1 MALFRRKQEQ
11 TTPGE
16 EAPRTLAASLAA
28 PSYNPYIDELAEHY
42 KTRLLRE
49 TNLERLTSLNP
60 QEMRLAIERMVSQY
74 MSEEKVVIPRGEKE
88 LLLTRLINES
98 VGLGPLEPLL
108 ADPEITEI
116 SINGHN
122 LVYIEKRGRLE
133 LTDLKFRDEEHLRH
147 IVDRI
152 VAPLGRRIDESSPMV
167 DARLK
172 DGSRVNAVIPPI
184 SLNGTLVSIRKFRKE
199 PYLMADLMQF
209 DSFNEPMSQFL
220 QAVVEAKMNVLI
232 SGGTGSGKTT
242 LLNAVARAIPH
253 YERVITIE
261 DSAELKLAHPNC
273 VGLEARPPNM
283 EGKGEVTIRQLVRN
297 SLRMRPDRIIVG
309 EVRGAEA
316 FDMLQAMNTGHEG
329 SLTTVH
335 ANSPHDAFNR
345 LEGMVVMAGMDLPSS
360 IVREYIVS
368 ALDIIVQVTRLSDGT
383 RKIVSISEVAKSD
396 DKRIEVQEI
405 FRFKRTGIG
414 SKGEVLGYFT
424 PTGIVPKCLERI
436 EISGIQLDTSIFR
449 TEGGMIR
456 DHSYS
461 Y

>member
-11 TTPGE
+11 VNQPDHEHMSYVTQPTF
-16 EAPRTLAASLAA
+16 
-28 PSYNPYIDELAEHY
+28 YNPYIDELAEHY
-42 KTRLLRE
+42 KGRLLKE
-49 TNLERLTSLNP
+49 TNLERLTSLSAG
-60 QEMRLAIERMVSQY
+60 EMRIAIERLVSQY
-74 MSEEKVVIPRGEKE
+74 MSEEKVVIPRNEKE

-116 SINGHN
+116 SINGHGE
-122 LVYIEKRGRLE
+122 VYIEKSGRLE
-133 LTDLKFRDEEHLRH
+133 PTDLKFRDEEHLRH

-172 DGSRVNAVIPPI
+172 DGSRVNVVIPPI
-184 SLNGTLVSIRKFRKE
+184 SLKGTLVSIRKFRKE
-199 PYLMADLMQF
+199 PYTMNDLMNFGSF
-209 DSFNEPMSQFL
+209 DQSMSLFL
-220 QAVVEAKMNVLI
+220 QAVVEAKLNVLI

-242 LLNAVARAIPH
+242 LLNAVARAIPS

-261 DSAELKLAHPNC
+261 DSAELKLLRPNC
-273 VGLEARPPNM
+273 VGLEARPPNL
-283 EGKGEVTIRQLVRN
+283 EGKGEITIRHLVKN

-335 ANSPHDAFNR
+335 ANSPQDAFNR

-360 IVREYIVS
+360 IIREYIVS
-368 ALDIIVQVTRLSDGT
+368 ALDYIVQVTRLSDGT
-383 RKIVSISEVAKSD
+383 RKIISISEVVANQNKQV
-396 DKRIEVQEI
+396 EVNEI
-405 FRFKRTGIG
+405 FRFHRIGIG
-414 SKGEVLGYFT
+414 KKGEVLGYYT
-424 PTGIVPKCLERI
+424 PTGKVPRCLERLQVY
-436 EISGIQLDTSIFR
+436 GIQIDESIFQAGER
-449 TEGGMIR
+449 MTY
-456 DHSYS
+456 DHHYPV
-461 Y
+461 